1 MPARPPGDTVRMRNL
16 NFRVPLLAA
25 LLLGAVAAHAAP
37 SSTALRGLVIEGP
50 EGVLLFQAC
59 AGRAASARL
68 LRLEDRTP
76 EAALSVG
83 MQDVRQ
89 IMLEPGRPLYV
100 EFVGAVAGRTAIAR
114 QFRRALGT
122 VESCA
127 TSPQDI
133 APGTLLWA
141 AGNEPVWML
150 VADGAGARLQRP
162 GSPPVRFPAAPFRNP
177 VAADGGQVIDAW
189 SSLDGGTVRV
199 EISEQMCS
207 DGRSESAF
215 GARVSLRYGSQTF
228 EGCAARF

>member
-1 MPARPPGDTVRMRNL
+1 MSRL
-16 NFRVPLLAA
+16 SLLLRLPCFAA
-25 LLLGAVAAHAAP
+25 LTLLSAAVGAAP
-37 SSTALRGLVIEGP
+37 TSTELRGLVSEGP
-50 EGVLLFQAC
+50 DGTLLFQAC

-76 EAALSVG
+76 ETALSAG
-83 MQDVRQ
+83 IQDVRQ
-89 IMLEPGRPLYV
+89 IMLDPARPLYV
-100 EFVGAVAGRTAIAR
+100 EFAGAVAGRTAIAR
-114 QFRRALGT
+114 QFRQALGT

-127 TSPQDI
+127 TAPQDLRS
-133 APGTLLWA
+133 GTLLWA

-162 GSPPVRFPAAPFRNP
+162 GQPPVRFPAAPFRHV
-177 VAADGGQVIDAW
+177 VATDGRRTVDAW
-189 SSLDGGTVRV
+189 SSLDGGSVRV

-215 GARVSLRYGSQTF
+215 GARVSLRYGSETF

>member
-1 MPARPPGDTVRMRNL
+1 MRIANL
-16 NFRVPLLAA
+16 HALLFAMLLPMTAA
-25 LLLGAVAAHAAP
+25 LQAAP
-37 SSTALRGLVIEGP
+37 SSTGLRGMVIEGP

-76 EAALSVG
+76 EAALSTG
-83 MQDVRQ
+83 MTGVRQ

-100 EFVGAVAGRTAIAR
+100 EFRGAVAGRTAIAR
-114 QFRRALGT
+114 QFQRALGT

-127 TSPQDI
+127 SAPTDI
-133 APGTLLWA
+133 APAAGFWA

-162 GSPPVRFPAAPFRNP
+162 GRPPVRFPAAAFRG
-177 VAADGGQVIDAW
+177 AADERGRRTVDAR
-189 SSLDGGTVRV
+189 SSQDGGSIHLQIV
-199 EISEQMCS
+199 EQLCT

-215 GARVSLRYGSQTF
+215 GASVTLRYGSETF